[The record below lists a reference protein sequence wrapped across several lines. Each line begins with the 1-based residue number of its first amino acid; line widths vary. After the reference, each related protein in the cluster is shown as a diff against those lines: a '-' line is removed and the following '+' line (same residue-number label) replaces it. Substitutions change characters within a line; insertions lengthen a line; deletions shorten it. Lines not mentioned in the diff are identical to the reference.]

1 MWYCTQNDLT
11 DGQCHPS
18 LLPPDLDSSQ
28 IHLMKHTPD
37 QSSNAKHI
45 PLQASTAPEE
55 SSSVKCP
62 PEEPP
67 ASESQSDKLQP
78 PDPYHSSSP
87 SHQAGLQATASITE
101 SKLLVV
107 DEAMVM
113 AMSCVNVSDNL
124 YHHLTSVKKNPIG
137 Q

>member
-1 MWYCTQNDLT
+1 MYNCTQNDLT

-18 LLPPDLDSSQ
+18 LLPPNLNSSQ

-37 QSSNAKHI
+37 QSSSAKHI

-55 SSSVKCP
+55 PSSVKCP
-62 PEEPP
+62 PQEPP
-67 ASESQSDKLQP
+67 VSESQSDKLQP
-78 PDPYHSSSP
+78 SDPCHPSSP
-87 SHQAGLQATASITE
+87 SHQAGLQATAGITE

-107 DEAMVM
+107 DEAMVI

-124 YHHLTSVKKNPIG
+124 YHNPTSVKKNPIG